1 MTMETFVLSFIVIG
15 LAAVGM
21 AAGLLL
27 RGSALKGTC
36 ATLNELGSAQ
46 IDCATCPLRY
56 WRTACKRRRNATDN
70 MANHAERS

>member
-1 MTMETFVLSFIVIG
+1 MIMEIFLLSFIVVS

-36 ATLNELGSAQ
+36 ATLNELGSAH
-46 IDCATCPLRY
+46 IDCETCPLRY
-56 WRTACKRRRNATDN
+56 WRTACKRRRHATDN
-70 MANHAERS
+70 TVDDGERL